1 MKEVKALREEDD
13 GSEGEVN
20 HPYHLI
26 QFSAQAKS
34 KLSPDILFLA
44 AIRDTR
50 RVFT

>member
-26 QFSAQAKS
+26 QFFGTSKEQAEPRYPIS
-34 KLSPDILFLA
+34 CSN
-44 AIRDTR
+44 
-50 RVFT
+50 